1 MLQAVQKRL
10 FCMFLLRFYKKALIT
25 RKTGPQLN
33 QIAISKKVGLVL
45 FMTSFILRSSAL
57 FIAAILSALMVQA
70 KFTIATNTHTGPEPN
85 VRDSRDTLKS
95 PSSLV
100 IRFDLTNAKQ
110 TISLLGKQQLTEG
123 ELDQWVKLP
132 GTQALIS
139 KVKSSSDTAI
149 SAIKKV
155 VAHQSLTAH
164 EKRFQYEFIYN
175 NLPQMQQFIKKLDE
189 SRDSIITVLKV
200 KLGQYLPAGKQ
211 ATITLYGLMGS
222 YSAGFAFTKDPN
234 AFYMGLH
241 FYKND
246 IQAVTIS
253 AEHELFHT
261 LQTVGYDYKPVMKKM
276 TQVDS
281 SYEAPYYLI
290 RHLYLE
296 GSAQYIADGKP
307 YIATS
312 PFLKNEYDHSAVND
326 KRQESTFYLV
336 EHLLLDVYGHR
347 ASMNFDHVYSILFDW
362 DWNNP
367 AYYAGKEMIA
377 ALVKAHGE
385 QYIHQS
391 LQKDALFFVRDYITL
406 TKTKTSSGLYAFS
419 GEFEKLVDNMIDE
432 LK

>member
-1 MLQAVQKRL
+1 L
-10 FCMFLLRFYKKALIT
+10 T
-25 RKTGPQLN
+25 
-33 QIAISKKVGLVL
+33 
-45 FMTSFILRSSAL
+45 
-57 FIAAILSALMVQA
+57 
-70 KFTIATNTHTGPEPN
+70 
-85 VRDSRDTLKS
+85 DS
-95 PSSLV
+95 
-100 IRFDLTNAKQ
+100 
-110 TISLLGKQQLTEG
+110 

-139 KVKSSSDTAI
+139 KVKSSADTAL

-155 VAHQSLTAH
+155 VARQPLTSQ

-175 NLPQMQQFIKKLDE
+175 NLVQMQQFIKKLDE
-189 SRDSIITVLKV
+189 NRDSIITVLKA
-200 KLGQYLPAGKQ
+200 KLGQYLPANKQ

-222 YSAGFAFTKDPN
+222 YSAGFAFTQDPT

-246 IQAVTIS
+246 VQGVTLS

-261 LQTVGYDYKPVMKKM
+261 RQTIGYNYKPVMKNM
-276 TQVDS
+276 TAADS
-281 SYEAPYYLI
+281 AYEAPYYLV

-296 GSAQYIADGKP
+296 GSAQYVADGKP

-312 PFLKNEYDHSAVND
+312 PFLKNEYDHMAVNNN
-326 KRQESTFYLV
+326 RQEAAFYLL
-336 EHLLLDVYGHR
+336 EHLLLDIYNHP

-367 AYYAGKEMIA
+367 AYYAGKEMIS
-377 ALVKAHGE
+377 ALVKAFGE

-391 LQKDALFFVRDYITL
+391 LKKDALFFVKDYMTL
-406 TKTKTSSGLYAFS
+406 AKTKTGLYTFS
-419 GEFEKLVDNMIDE
+419 GEFEKLIDKMISE